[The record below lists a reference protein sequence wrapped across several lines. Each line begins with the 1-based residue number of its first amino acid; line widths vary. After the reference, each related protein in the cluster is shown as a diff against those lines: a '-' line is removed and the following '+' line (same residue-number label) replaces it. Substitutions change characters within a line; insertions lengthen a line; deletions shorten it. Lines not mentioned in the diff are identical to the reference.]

1 MLHHDEA
8 MEDSRA
14 RVRALTPAARR
25 ALVSRELGE
34 RHDGV
39 VHRDDLY
46 ALGLTYDQV
55 LAELRAG
62 RWQQLGRK
70 SIGLVG
76 PHPTREALWRV
87 AVWESGAGA
96 VLDGVTS
103 LLAAGL
109 RSWEERVVH
118 VSVSQ
123 GARTRPSAGVR
134 IHRLRDVGRTLSTQP
149 PRTAPEVAVLRAA
162 SWAQSDRQ
170 ALTLLAMSV
179 QQRLVPPARLQEAW
193 AATQRHPRRALLTQA
208 VPLVCDGAHALGE
221 IDFARICRRRGLPE
235 PSRQVLRRTPQG
247 KVYLDVYFDDFAV
260 HIEINGA
267 QHYVGLAP
275 VADARRRN
283 DRTLASDLTIEI
295 PVLGLLV
302 DEDTFIDQVRQ
313 ALRQRGWRGRA
324 A

>member
-123 GARTRPSAGVR
+123 GARTRPSA
-134 IHRLRDVGRTLSTQP
+134 
-149 PRTAPEVAVLRAA
+149 
-162 SWAQSDRQ
+162 
-170 ALTLLAMSV
+170 
-179 QQRLVPPARLQEAW
+179 
-193 AATQRHPRRALLTQA
+193 
-208 VPLVCDGAHALGE
+208 
-221 IDFARICRRRGLPE
+221 
-235 PSRQVLRRTPQG
+235 
-247 KVYLDVYFDDFAV
+247 
-260 HIEINGA
+260 
-267 QHYVGLAP
+267 
-275 VADARRRN
+275 
-283 DRTLASDLTIEI
+283 
-295 PVLGLLV
+295 
-302 DEDTFIDQVRQ
+302 
-313 ALRQRGWRGRA
+313 
-324 A
+324 